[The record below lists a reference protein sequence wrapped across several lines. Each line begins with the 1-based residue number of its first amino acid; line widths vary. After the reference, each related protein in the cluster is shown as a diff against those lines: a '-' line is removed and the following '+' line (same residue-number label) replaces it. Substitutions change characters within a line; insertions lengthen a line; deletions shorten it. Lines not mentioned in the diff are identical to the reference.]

1 MDEVGFRIFLK
12 RGGRSARAADR
23 VIKFVT
29 EYAEYLLGIDR
40 DLDRAAPEDL
50 ESYVAW
56 IDNDTKK
63 SAKKNLWAIRY
74 YYQYTCAEQMEKRA
88 CELRQ
93 VRIKRKPFKL
103 REFRGVNQASVKK
116 LEAAGIKDVEQMLAA
131 GKTPQSRQALAE
143 KTAVPSEDILVLVKL
158 SDLARIPG
166 LKSIRARLY
175 YESGIDTVEKLAAW
189 NHDELHAML
198 GEYVDKSGFDR
209 LAPLPKEVKHA
220 VGASRKLPQIVEYYM
235 IKRGVHGHAA
245 QA

>member
-1 MDEVGFRIFLK
+1 MDEVGFRRFLK
-12 RGGRSARAADR
+12 RGGRSASAVDR
-23 VIKFVT
+23 VIKIVT
-29 EYAEYLLGIDR
+29 EYEAYLIGIDKNM
-40 DLDRAAPEDL
+40 DRAAPADL

-56 IDNDTKK
+56 IENDSKNR
-63 SAKKNLWAIRY
+63 AKKDLWAIRY

-88 CELRQ
+88 RELRQ
-93 VRIKRKPFKL
+93 ARIKREPFKL
-103 REFRGVNQASVKK
+103 HEFRGVNQASVKK

-143 KTAVPSEDILVLVKL
+143 KTGVPLEDILVFVKL

-189 NHDELHAML
+189 NHDELHAIL
-198 GEYVDKSGFDR
+198 GEYVDKSGFDG

-220 VGASRKLPQIVEYYM
+220 VATARKLPQIVEY
-235 IKRGVHGHAA
+235 
-245 QA
+245 